1 MSIFKKKKIEID
13 RNNIPRHIGVIL
25 DGNGRWAKKRGL
37 PRSLGHRAGADTLK
51 KISEYC
57 AAIGVGC
64 MTAYVFS
71 TENWSRPKDEVDYL
85 MKLLYEYLSDAQ
97 RALAGKKTQIK
108 VIGNLDMLN
117 DELRAKIVEV
127 EEMTA
132 DREGMRLNLAISY
145 GGRDEIRS
153 AVKKIARDVA
163 AGKLSAEDITEEII
177 SQNMFTAPF
186 PDPDIIIRPSGEQR
200 LSNFMLWQAAYA
212 EFWYDDICWPDFSE
226 RDVDRV
232 ILDYQKRS
240 RRYGNI

>member
-1 MSIFKKKKIEID
+1 LSIFKRKKVEID
-13 RNNIPRHIGVIL
+13 PNNIPRHIGIIM

-57 AAIGVGC
+57 ADLGVSC
-64 MTAYVFS
+64 LTVYAFS

-85 MKLLYEYLSDAQ
+85 MKLMYEYLSDAQ
-97 RALAGKKTQIK
+97 KTLAGKRTQIK

-117 DELRAKIVEV
+117 DALRAKIAEV

-132 DREGMRLNLAISY
+132 DRKGMRLHLAISY
-145 GGRDEIRS
+145 GGRDEITH

-163 AGKLSAEDITEEII
+163 ARKLRADDITEETI
-177 SQNMFTAPF
+177 SQHMYTAPF

-200 LSNFMLWQAAYA
+200 LSNFMLWQAAYS
-212 EFWYDDICWPDFSE
+212 EFWYDDICWPDFSA

-232 ILDYQKRS
+232 ILDYQKRN
-240 RRYGNI
+240 RRYGNL